1 MKNKLLAQSREFA
14 VDLFYDIIGSFLY
27 AFAVNMFTAPN
38 HIAPGGI
45 TGIATLIN
53 YLTGAP
59 IGTVGMLFNIPL
71 LIISY
76 KLLSKQITL
85 KTLKSIMV
93 VTVMLDIVTV
103 NIKPYNGDKL
113 LACIFAGV
121 MMGAGLGTIFLRGS
135 TTGGADII
143 NRLIR
148 KKLPHVSIGRLSLCF
163 DCVVLSLSAIVY
175 GSLESAL
182 YAMIAIFVESR
193 MVDSLLYGLDKGK
206 MLYIISDKSKEIGKT
221 ITTELGRGATLLTA
235 TGVYS
240 EQQRQV
246 LMCAVR
252 NHQYPAVKRIAHRID
267 PYSFLIVTDAEEI
280 LGEGFRNIGTQ

>member
-1 MKNKLLAQSREFA
+1 MKQKLLAQSREFA

-27 AFAVNMFTAPN
+27 AIAVNMFTAPN

-59 IGTVGMLFNIPL
+59 IGTVGMIFNIPL
-71 LIISY
+71 LMISY
-76 KLLSKQITL
+76 KMLSKQITL
-85 KTLKSIMV
+85 KTLKSITIM
-93 VTVMLDIVTV
+93 TVMLDIVTI

-121 MMGAGLGTIFLRGS
+121 MMGAGLGTVFLRGS

-148 KKLPHVSIGRLSLCF
+148 KKLPHVSIGRLSLSF

-193 MVDSLLYGLDKGK
+193 MIDSLLYGLDKGK
-206 MLYIISDKSKEIGKT
+206 MLYIISDQSKEIGKT

-267 PYSFLIVTDAEEI
+267 PYAFLIVTDAEEI
-280 LGEGFRNIGTQ
+280 LGEGFRNIESQ